1 MKQKKWLAMLL
12 TVVMVFTI
20 IPITAFAVGTDE
32 YFNVDGIYYQI
43 VDENTKTVEVVHP
56 NKATGLSGAGASS
69 YSGDFK
75 VPAVVTYDGNEYSVV
90 GIDSEAFYAANL
102 TSITLPEGLKY
113 IDGNA
118 FRQSKLTSIYI
129 PSTVETI
136 GTINNPDSMGIA
148 VNPVFNRDNDQVK
161 LTSITFAPN
170 SQLRAIGGGAF
181 QSTGIKTIDLPESLQ
196 TIDPYAFSACTELKE
211 IAFPESVTDIYFRA
225 FSGCRSLKELNIS
238 ADIDLH
244 TESGS
249 NGSRFFGALTGWLD
263 NNYGTVTF
271 GEGSRYAVEEGLFY
285 DGNDLLGP
293 VDKNIESATIRE
305 GTELIA
311 PYAFYKCDSLSSVDI
326 PDSLTTIS
334 RMSFAN
340 CSSLENIDLRNVTT
354 LEQQAFMY
362 SGLKSI
368 VIPEGVT
375 TIPLATFANID
386 NLSFIKI
393 PSTVTEI
400 GQGAFQKLS
409 MPEGMNVTVIM
420 DSVLPPTMGN
430 NVFRNIP
437 NDSVALIVPVGSEQA
452 YAENEQLKVFV
463 TNAEGNI
470 KDDISIGAQFPE
482 DTTLCPEESFEIG
495 YVLPENTEADVQFN
509 TSDNVKGITKWND
522 TTKSYEV
529 TFTGEGTVTV
539 TAQIKLIGVDGAI
552 FEKAQVFTVGHGET
566 ELKDAKDAT
575 CTAEGYTG
583 DKVCTVCGE
592 VVEHGTV
599 IAKLPH
605 DFEDGKCT
613 VCGAED
619 PDYEAP
625 APFVPEITVGANSTW
640 STDSKD
646 GLSFTSNAAFGDF
659 QKVQVDGKD
668 LDASNYTVKE
678 GSTIVTLKAEYL
690 GTLSAGTHTLAIVSE
705 TGTATT
711 EFTIKAAA
719 TDDESSQTPDADKD
733 DTNTPQTGDDSNMAI
748 WFALLFVSG
757 SALFG
762 ATAYSR
768 KKKYSK

>member
-1 MKQKKWLAMLL
+1 MIFA
-12 TVVMVFTI
+12 I
-20 IPITAFAVGTDE
+20 IPTTVFAVGTDE

-43 VDENTKTVEVVHP
+43 VDENAKTVEVVHP
-56 NKATGLSGAGASS
+56 KKSTGLSGAGASS
-69 YSGDFK
+69 YSGDFE
-75 VPAVVTYDGNEYSVV
+75 VPAVVTYNENEYSVV
-90 GIDSEAFYAANL
+90 GIDSEAFYAANI

-118 FRQSKLTSIYI
+118 FRQSKLTSIHI

-136 GTINNPDSMGIA
+136 GTINNPDSIATA

-196 TIDPYAFSACTELKE
+196 TIDPYAFSACTELEE

-437 NDSVALIVPVGSEQA
+437 NDSVALIVPVGSEEA
-452 YAENEQLKVFV
+452 YAANAQLGEFITKEDGTIEDNIGFKV
-463 TNAEGNI
+463 ELPDSMKLCPDKNI
-470 KDDISIGAQFPE
+470 KLETVIELPTGASIAFSSSNKDVATVDEQGNVTGVSNGEATITASIILNDITIAS
-482 DTTLCPEESFEIG
+482 DTCI
-495 YVLPENTEADVQFN
+495 V
-509 TSDNVKGITKWND
+509 
-522 TTKSYEV
+522 
-529 TFTGEGTVTV
+529 
-539 TAQIKLIGVDGAI
+539 
-552 FEKAQVFTVGHGET
+552 TVGHGET
-566 ELKDAKDAT
+566 ELKDAKEAT
-575 CTAEGYTG
+575 CTKEGYTG

-592 VVEHGTV
+592 VVEQGAA

-733 DTNTPQTGDDSNMAI
+733 DTNTPQTGDDSNMMLWI
-748 WFALLFVSG
+748 ALLFVSG
-757 SALFG
+757 GALF
-762 ATAYSR
+762 TMLFIN
-768 KKKYSK
+768 KKKFVNNR